1 MHMDLECAFWKSQRK
16 LPALLGERKM
26 ARRIIQIFGA
36 SHVRKMGWQ
45 KLVLI
50 IYLQE
55 NKLLMKA
62 FGSRKIDLGKAP
74 YVVQMLLLALAAF
87 GCYTSMYAY
96 RKAFTAAMFAE
107 LPVLGIDYKVWL
119 VIAQVMGYM
128 LSKFYGIKFVA
139 ELGQRKRGVKL
150 LVLIGLAW
158 IALLGFAVTP
168 APYNILFMFM
178 NGLPLG
184 MIWGIVFSYLE
195 GRRATEFLAAVMSVS
210 LVFASGFVKSL
221 ARFLMEHLRVTES
234 WMPFATGLL
243 FVLPLLLFTTILE
256 RVPPPDAEDKALRTE
271 RKPMTHTERISFLKS
286 FWPGLAIVVL
296 IYLLFTM
303 LRDVRDNFEVE
314 IWADVGVTD
323 GGIYFRTDTFI
334 ALLVLALMSL
344 MICVKGN
351 VRAFSYIHMMLFFGC
366 MLAAGVTYC
375 FQNQLLDSVTW
386 MVLTGLGLYMVY
398 IPFNAIF
405 FERFLA
411 AFKVKGNI
419 GFLMYVADSVGY
431 LGSVFV
437 LLVRELGLFQASWG
451 SFFQIMVLFGAGI
464 GAIAVALSAV
474 YFRQKYRR
482 HSATMGD
489 MEFAK

>member
-1 MHMDLECAFWKSQRK
+1 ML
-16 LPALLGERKM
+16 
-26 ARRIIQIFGA
+26 
-36 SHVRKMGWQ
+36 
-45 KLVLI
+45 
-50 IYLQE
+50 
-55 NKLLMKA
+55 
-62 FGSRKIDLGKAP
+62 
-74 YVVQMLLLALAAF
+74 QMLLLAFAAF

-107 LPVLGIDYKVWL
+107 LPLLGVDYKVWL
-119 VIAQVMGYM
+119 VVAQVLGYM

-139 ELGQRKRGVKL
+139 ELGNRRRGFKL
-150 LVLIGLAW
+150 LMLIGLAW
-158 IALLGFAVTP
+158 MALLGFAITP
-168 APYNILFMFM
+168 APYNILFMFI

-221 ARFLMEHLRVTES
+221 ARFVMEQLHVTET
-234 WMPFATGLL
+234 WMPFVMGFL
-243 FVLPLLLFTTILE
+243 FALPLMLFTIILE
-256 RVPPPDAEDKALRTE
+256 RVPAPDAEDIALRTE
-271 RKPMTHTERISFLKS
+271 RKPMTHNERISFLKN
-286 FWPGLAIVVL
+286 FWPGLLVVVFV
-296 IYLLFTM
+296 YLLFTI

-323 GGIYFRTDTFI
+323 GGIYFRTDTLI

-351 VRAFSYIHMMLFFGC
+351 VRAFSYIHMTLFFGC
-366 MLAAGVTYC
+366 ALAAGVTYC
-375 FQNQLLDSVTW
+375 FQKQLVDSVTW
-386 MVLTGLGLYMVY
+386 MLLTGLGLYMVY

-411 AFKVKGNI
+411 TFKVKGNI

-437 LLVRELGLFQASWG
+437 LLIRELGLFQASWG
-451 SFFQIMVLFGAGI
+451 IFFQTMILLGAGA
-464 GAIAVALSAV
+464 GAVGVLLSAI
-474 YFRQKYRR
+474 YFRRKRLHGTTELSR
-482 HSATMGD
+482 V
-489 MEFAK
+489 ELAK